1 MGELIW
7 SLLLNIISSTVYDK
21 IKNHPT
27 SGQSNSGCNAT
38 YINNGDI
45 NIHINK

>member
-7 SLLLNIISSTVYDK
+7 NILLNIISSTVYDK

-27 SGQSNSGCNAT
+27 SGQSNSGYKVT
-38 YINNGDI
+38 YDI
-45 NIHINK
+45 M